1 MFLLKYLKFS
11 FNLKSFSPLLFA
23 TRDVAQAV
31 PRFVKSWQN
40 ERLFYWLALAFGFGC
55 LLYFQWPDEPRQ
67 LTSILLVVTFSVAYW
82 LVNDGAW
89 RPVLLL
95 ALMAS
100 LGFVWSQIRTTDLD
114 HVLLKRVM
122 AETQLTGHVRTAEKR
137 LRGSQFMV
145 EVIDVKGLAQK
156 HTPKH
161 IRLYG
166 KQADVAHLKPACHV
180 VLQARLIPLS
190 KALIPNGYDARFA
203 AHFRQEGA
211 RGFIRQIE
219 QVTCPDQPSFAARL
233 QHWRLRLA
241 AHIEDKTSPEARGIA
256 IALVTGLRGQIP
268 PAHRESLRAS
278 GLAHM
283 LAISGMHMVLM
294 TGSVFG
300 FFRLLAACFPRLN
313 QFYDVRMA
321 CALMAVLAG
330 FGYLLIS
337 GNNIATQRA
346 FIMMSLVF
354 LALMLGRHALTLRN
368 VAIAT
373 FIVLALAPESVV
385 LVSFQMSFAAVLAL
399 VAFYERFGRN
409 YWAAPVTVRLS
420 RFAYWRRRTWL
431 YFITLLLTSIIAGAA
446 TGYIGAYHF
455 NMLPIHALQA
465 NLLAMPIFA
474 LVIMP
479 MALLALVL
487 SLFHLED
494 LAFAL
499 MSWGIEMVVA
509 VSDYLSNQGEAV
521 IYIAQSPPSALALFT
536 IGLLS
541 LCLLT
546 QKWRLL
552 GLVPLLISFWLLG
565 RADLPDI
572 VVYGYGQHVAARQTN
587 GEYRVLSRSP
597 NQYVVENW
605 LKYFGMRPEPDNY
618 TEKCVTGLC
627 VMESAVGTI
636 ILIADKTRLTEACS
650 RGQVVVVTFRLTA
663 QDKSQLKQ
671 CAPKIFDRRIW
682 RYEAGR
688 GLYYRPNE
696 NPSWHIDTS
705 RQRNRLWLY

>member
-1 MFLLKYLKFS
+1 MFLLKYLKFPAKLKR
-11 FNLKSFSPLLFA
+11 FGLPHFARRNLVQF
-23 TRDVAQAV
+23 VAINVQ
-31 PRFVKSWQN
+31 SWQG
-40 ERLFYWLALAFGFGC
+40 ERLFYWLAIAFGFGC

-67 LTSILLVVTFSVAYW
+67 LTSILLVALFSLVYW
-82 LVNDGAW
+82 LLNDGAW
-89 RPVLLL
+89 RPILLL
-95 ALMAS
+95 ALIGS
-100 LGFVWSQIRTTDLD
+100 LGFAWSQIRSTDLD

-122 AETQLTGHVRTAEKR
+122 AETQLIGHIQTAEKR
-137 LRGSQFMV
+137 LRGSQFMIDV
-145 EVIDVKGLAQK
+145 VDVKGLAQK

-166 KQADVAHLKPACHV
+166 KQLDVAHLKPGCRV
-180 VLQARLIPLS
+180 VVRARLIPLS
-190 KALIPNGYDARFA
+190 KALVPNGYDTRFA

-211 RGFIRQIE
+211 RGFIRHIE
-219 QVTCPDQPSFAARL
+219 QITCPERLSASARL
-233 QHWRLRLA
+233 QNWRLRLA
-241 AHIEDKTSPEARGIA
+241 THIENKASPEARGIA

-268 PAHRESLRAS
+268 PAHRDSLRAS

-300 FFRLLAACFPRLN
+300 FFRLLAACFPRIN

-321 CALMAVLAG
+321 CALLAVMAG

-346 FIMMSLVF
+346 FIMMGLVF

-465 NLLAMPIFA
+465 NMLAMPIFA

-487 SLFHLED
+487 SLIGLEGF
-494 LAFAL
+494 AFAV
-499 MSWGIEMVVA
+499 MSWGIETVVA
-509 VSDYLSNQGEAV
+509 ISDYLSNQGEAV

-536 IGLLS
+536 IGLIS

-546 QKWRLL
+546 DKWRLL
-552 GLVPLLISFWLLG
+552 GLVPLLVSFWLLG
-565 RADLPDI
+565 RAELPDI

-587 GEYRVLSRSP
+587 GDYRIVSRSP
-597 NQYVVENW
+597 NLYVVENW
-605 LKYFGMRPEPDNY
+605 LKYFGMRPEPELY
-618 TEKCVTGLC
+618 TQKCVTGLC
-627 VMESAVGTI
+627 VMESAVGTVA
-636 ILIADKTRLTEACS
+636 LVADKTRLSEACEEAA
-650 RGQVVVVTFRLTA
+650 VVIVTVRLTA
-663 QDKSQLKQ
+663 QDKSGLKQ
-671 CAPKIFDRRIW
+671 CAAKTFDRNIW

-688 GLYYRPNE
+688 GLYLRAQKPLK
-696 NPSWHIDTS
+696 WQVDRT